1 MPEELPEEEQ
11 QPPATDP
18 EVPDTASPST
28 LPTVDPDPEE
38 PAVDLPVEDAPTM
51 APDAPE
57 SSESDE
63 TPEPVSDTPET
74 LLEALDAST
83 EPSPEQATQL
93 ATNPEVLAAAS
104 VEQAEAIF
112 EALNVGDL
120 TDTEIEALIAAVQ
133 DAPTEIR
140 EAFEDTINIF
150 GEGLDNYVPLGS
162 TIPVGTRRTLIAV
175 TAGITLAAAG
185 SRIRR

>member
-11 QPPATDP
+11 QRPVTDP
-18 EVPDTASPST
+18 TVPDTASPST
-28 LPTVDPDPEE
+28 LPTVEPDPEE

-51 APDAPE
+51 APDASE

-63 TPEPVSDTPET
+63 TPEPASDTPET
-74 LLEALDAST
+74 LLEALDASP
-83 EPSPEQATQL
+83 EPTPEQATQL

-112 EALNVGDL
+112 EALNVEDL
-120 TDTEIEALIAAVQ
+120 NEEQVEALIAAVQ
-133 DAPTEIR
+133 DAPAEIR
-140 EAFEDTINIF
+140 ETFEDTINIF
-150 GEGLDNYVPLGS
+150 GEGLDDYVPLGS

-175 TAGITLAAAG
+175 TAGITLAATG

>member
-11 QPPATDP
+11 QPPVTDP

-51 APDAPE
+51 APDASE
-57 SSESDE
+57 SSEIDE
-63 TPEPVSDTPET
+63 TPEPELDTPET
-74 LLEALDAST
+74 LLEALDASP
-83 EPSPEQATQL
+83 EPTPEQATQL

-112 EALNVGDL
+112 EALNVEDL
-120 TDTEIEALIAAVQ
+120 NEEQVEALIAAVQ

-140 EAFEDTINIF
+140 ATFEDTINIF
-150 GEGLDNYVPLGS
+150 GEGLDDYVPLGS